1 MTGKSDFSPE
11 EWKTVLEGP
20 PSAGMLVM
28 TAQRGGTFRESFS
41 MAKSYAEAR
50 KEHGESELL
59 DEIAATKPEFDRTRH
74 QSLEELRESC
84 LQHIRDAVEL
94 LSTKATP
101 EELDEY
107 GRFVRN
113 LAQRVAEAHREGGEQ
128 VSPAESEALAEVDA
142 ALGGSTA

>member
-50 KEHGESELL
+50 KQHGESQLL

-74 QSLEELRESC
+74 HSLEEVRESC
-84 LQHIRDAVEL
+84 LQHIRDAVEV
-94 LSTKATP
+94 LSAKSTP

-107 GRFVRN
+107 RRFVKA
-113 LAQRVAEAHREGGEQ
+113 LAKRVAEAHREGGEQ